1 MTYHYSNGDDQEF
14 SNYALWG
21 NSGLYGD
28 KTGGG
33 GINTPPDKKKGFKR
47 AFKGG
52 FFYLLVV
59 LGLILALLLAFTAF
73 RAKASTIMIYQYNP
87 SNTTANY
94 YPSGSSWTFSPVMDG
109 SPASMDFKIDYG
121 YFVYSQIYFSIKDG
135 LGNLIAQSDPVY
147 IGSGGASYASGVVY
161 GASFPNGSQSLKAG
175 DTYTITVSGFPNG
188 HAGIYQDATDGSK
201 LWINLYAYA
210 PDISITTSGSYSL
223 IARNFNINYSLTLP
237 SSGSYKTRLLF
248 DNTTN
253 KYTSYVDGVPMSYP
267 AGSVTSTFYLTNLQN
282 GDYSNFRAYLMDYSG
297 TILATATSSLTLHV
311 TSTIPILPI
320 EGETGNNFTSST
332 AWYSANLPSVFSD
345 NGIATPTVFYSAP
358 AGVIDTVLNYIYNIA
373 GGFLN
378 FFDFS
383 KATNVGITIHNGF
396 LAVAGFINAFDT
408 MTGYP
413 FGVTIYAF
421 LALEVAFV
429 FIKMI
434 RLLLFR

>member
-14 SNYALWG
+14 SNYALWRSLG
-21 NSGLYGD
+21 QYGD
-28 KTGGG
+28 ENGGG
-33 GINTPPDKKKGFKR
+33 GINTQPDKKKGFKR
-47 AFKGG
+47 AFKRG

-59 LGLILALLLAFTAF
+59 LGIILAIVLAFTAF
-73 RAKASTIMIYQYNP
+73 KTKASTIMIYQYNP
-87 SNTTANY
+87 SNTSSNW
-94 YPSGSSWTFSPVMDG
+94 YPSGSSWTFSPVTSG
-109 SPASMDFKIDYG
+109 APSSMDFKVDMSPYLNSNIVFY
-121 YFVYSQIYFSIKDG
+121 IKDG
-135 LGNLIAQSDPVY
+135 SGNLMAQSNPTN
-147 IGSGGASYASGVVY
+147 IGNGGNPIYGYVVT
-161 GASFPNGSQSLKAG
+161 AFFSNGTQTLQAG
-175 DTYTITVSGFPNG
+175 NTYTITVSGFPQG
-188 HAGIYQDATDGSK
+188 QAGICQDASDSSK

-210 PDISITTSGSYSL
+210 PDISITTGGSYSL

-297 TILATATSSLTLHV
+297 AILATATSSLTLHV

-358 AGVIDTVLNYIYNIA
+358 AGVIDTVLNYIYDIA